1 MTWHLK
7 DRELEKKLN
16 ELSKGEFSKNLHQYD
31 DEHFASFCGEII
43 SLTEDCGYEFDESA
57 GKGVYRQSQFLFFF
71 NNDAIEEVPEY
82 NPNGWND
89 SRKVKPPED
98 IFLRVKVHYAV
109 PEDPEKYT
117 TDYGCLIYSHGGWY
131 SVEDDKPYEYPIEI
145 RPVDWIE
152 FRPWED

>member
-16 ELSKGEFSKNLHQYD
+16 ELTKGEFSKNLHQYD

-82 NPNGWND
+82 NPNGWNEFPAVTPPD
-89 SRKVKPPED
+89 SRVCQLTVSHSLDEPIKYFAAFYDFRAKTWRVQDSGRQIDTKVLKD
-98 IFLRVKVHYAV
+98 GFV
-109 PEDPEKYT
+109 T
-117 TDYGCLIYSHGGWY
+117 
-131 SVEDDKPYEYPIEI
+131 
-145 RPVDWIE
+145 
-152 FRPWED
+152 FRAWRD